1 MDMDVRILR
10 WPEQADEADRLARLE
25 VPRLLIVESGVA
37 PPTETSCV
45 VDWLRLPADDEDLRA
60 RMAALAERAARHPS
74 RPVVNEYGQLSHRG
88 TTAFLSR
95 IDEQITN
102 LLAENFGHP
111 VPAEELISRVWT
123 DDGTNETLRVHI
135 SRLRHRIA
143 PLDLTITNIKGHGY
157 AMREADT
164 KSTTHASLAKDND
177 KGEVCGSTA
186 GAPGSPSTP
195 GAPGAPS
202 TRRRRR

>member
-10 WPEQADEADRLARLE
+10 WPDQTDEADRLATLGT
-25 VPRLLIVESGVA
+25 PRLLLVAPGVA

-45 VDWLRLPADDEDLRA
+45 VDWLRLPANDEDLRA
-60 RMAALAERAARHPS
+60 RLAALAERAARHPS

-88 TTAFLSR
+88 TTTFLSS
-95 IDEQITN
+95 IDQQITK
-102 LLAENFGHP
+102 LLTENFGHP
-111 VPAEELISRVWT
+111 VPAEELVSRVWT
-123 DDGTNETLRVHI
+123 DDGTNEALRVHI

-164 KSTTHASLAKDND
+164 TSTTQRL
-177 KGEVCGSTA
+177 
-186 GAPGSPSTP
+186 PRQ
-195 GAPGAPS
+195 
-202 TRRRRR
+202 RRRASQAAENSPATIRQHA